1 LGDLVALRALSGPLL
16 SSPLG
21 DLVPEDLGDLPDLV
35 PEDLGDLPDLV
46 PEDLG
51 DLVALRALLPDE
63 DEEVDPPLPDL
74 VPVDLGDLGDLVPE
88 DLGDLG
94 FLEDLGLLVSRSP
107 EVALAVPESTA
118 SEMIA
123 KVENFI
129 VQSLFSVAFN
139 S

>member
-1 LGDLVALRALSGPLL
+1 MPLPPLAPGMLPWYLRGWSLVLLPEEGDL
-16 SSPLG
+16 
-21 DLVPEDLGDLPDLV
+21 E
-35 PEDLGDLPDLV
+35 
-46 PEDLG
+46 
-51 DLVALRALLPDE
+51 
-63 DEEVDPPLPDL
+63 
-74 VPVDLGDLGDLVPE
+74 DLGDLVPE

-94 FLEDLGLLVSRSP
+94 LLEDLGLLVDLAP
-107 EVALAVPESTA
+107 PVALAVPESTA